1 MDLLFVGLIVVLA
14 VLTGGGIVLC
24 ARLQPLGLLGYLLY
38 AMLNAEKF

>member
-24 ARLQPLGLLGYLLY
+24 ARLQRRP
-38 AMLNAEKF
+38 